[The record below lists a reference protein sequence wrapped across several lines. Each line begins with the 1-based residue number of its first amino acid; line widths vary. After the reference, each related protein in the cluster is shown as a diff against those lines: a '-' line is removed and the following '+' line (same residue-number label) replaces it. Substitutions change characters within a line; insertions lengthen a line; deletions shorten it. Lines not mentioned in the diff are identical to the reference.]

1 MRPLYSNHSQTSKL
15 KAPFF
20 RKVDGA
26 QKNMPN
32 HYLKLEF
39 LKLPFVS
46 FCFAADFW
54 ANPTDISSKKSG
66 KIQTTS
72 LG

>member
-1 MRPLYSNHSQTSKL
+1 MSKHVGDFFKFCDLLRKPLV
-15 KAPFF
+15 F
-20 RKVDGA
+20 RKFDGA

-39 LKLPFVS
+39 LKLHFVC
-46 FCFAADFW
+46 FCFAADCQ

-66 KIQTTS
+66 KIQT
-72 LG
+72 